1 MIIKTYN
8 LYIIKNFLTSLV
20 NVSLIF
26 FALVFILNI
35 FEEISFFKDQTSDIL
50 IPILLTFLNIPSVI
64 FDIFPF
70 IFLIT
75 TQVFFLNL
83 LDKDELNIFKNFG
96 LNNFKIIKVLALT
109 SFAISI
115 LLIVL
120 FYNLSA
126 KLKFK
131 YLDLKNSFAN
141 DNKYLAVVTENGLW
155 IKDEINGLSN
165 IVNAEQIEGNF
176 LKKVTITQFSKDFK
190 FIKSINSKSVD
201 ITNKNWIIYDASIFK
216 DNLDTKIEKQLVF
229 ETNFDLEKINHLFS
243 NLSSMTLF
251 GLKKLKTDYRT
262 LNYSTTEIDLHS
274 QKLYSYPLYLV
285 IMTVL
290 SAIIMLNIK
299 HNNPRLFYL
308 LGGILVSVSIYYI
321 NYFFGLLGK
330 NQSLPIIFSAW
341 MPLVLLIIFCLI
353 GLVRINEK

>member
-1 MIIKTYN
+1 
-8 LYIIKNFLTSLV
+8 
-20 NVSLIF
+20 
-26 FALVFILNI
+26 
-35 FEEISFFKDQTSDIL
+35 
-50 IPILLTFLNIPSVI
+50 
-64 FDIFPF
+64 
-70 IFLIT
+70 
-75 TQVFFLNL
+75 
-83 LDKDELNIFKNFG
+83 
-96 LNNFKIIKVLALT
+96 
-109 SFAISI
+109 
-115 LLIVL
+115 
-120 FYNLSA
+120 
-126 KLKFK
+126 
-131 YLDLKNSFAN
+131 
-141 DNKYLAVVTENGLW
+141 
-155 IKDEINGLSN
+155 
-165 IVNAEQIEGNF
+165 
-176 LKKVTITQFSKDFK
+176 
-190 FIKSINSKSVD
+190 
-201 ITNKNWIIYDASIFK
+201 
-216 DNLDTKIEKQLVF
+216 
-229 ETNFDLEKINHLFS
+229 
-243 NLSSMTLF
+243 MTLF